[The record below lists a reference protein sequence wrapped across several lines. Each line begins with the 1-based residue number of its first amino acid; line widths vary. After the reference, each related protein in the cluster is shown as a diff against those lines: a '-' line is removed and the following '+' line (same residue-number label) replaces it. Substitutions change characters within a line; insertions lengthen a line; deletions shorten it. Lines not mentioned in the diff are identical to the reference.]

1 MFCEHFKLATFCETE
16 TSGKSIR
23 NVVLS
28 WVGMHD
34 KDLDVMN
41 MQRLRRALVSE
52 EWTGQGVWR
61 RNCVWHVRMV
71 IKFQLI

>member
-1 MFCEHFKLATFCETE
+1 
-16 TSGKSIR
+16 
-23 NVVLS
+23 
-28 WVGMHD
+28 MHD

-41 MQRLRRALVSE
+41 MQRLRRALVSK

-61 RNCVWHVRMV
+61 RNYVWHVRMV